1 MTNDNILALE
11 EQISSASIDNQEDN
25 TISNDTT
32 GDQVTEEASVETE
45 EASEAT
51 QVEEDVSNK
60 PDSEL
65 TPEQLIKRY
74 KNRQSHKDSKLAQS
88 RKKIRE
94 LEEQLNRVKS
104 QPINQEIGFDAKP
117 DINSFSTYDEYTEA
131 LLDWKL
137 SNANKTRQVESIKA
151 QQEQA
156 RALEGQRQQEQLML
170 REQQI
175 AKQTESFIKENPEYL
190 SLVKENA
197 EIFNYISPQA
207 QEILRRV
214 DNPALAVY
222 ALMKEGDLESLTED
236 LDPVELSVK
245 IAEAKVRGNSYTK
258 AKPIISNAPKP
269 MKSVK
274 GIVGGS
280 EDYSRMSPEQLIKWA
295 TRGF

>member
-11 EQISSASIDNQEDN
+11 EEISSASTDNQEDN

-32 GDQVTEEASVETE
+32 GDQVTEEVPAQAEETP
-45 EASEAT
+45 EAT

-94 LEEQLNRVKS
+94 LEEQLNKVRS

-137 SNANKTRQVESIKA
+137 NAANKQKQAENIKA

-156 RALEGQRQQEQLML
+156 KALEGQRQQEQLML

-175 AKQTESFIKENPEYL
+175 ARQTDNFAKENPDYYPLIRENEAIIN
-190 SLVKENA
+190 SL
-197 EIFNYISPQA
+197 SPQA
-207 QEILRRV
+207 QEVLMKI

-280 EDYSRMSPEQLIKWA
+280 EDFSRMSPEQLIKWA
-295 TRGF
+295 RGQK